1 MVALFWIVVEP
12 LRGGVSVEEVS
23 PWGRPWGFMSRL
35 CIQTCVTEEQPYET
49 CVSTSPRWAPFGSLG
64 PLFPTL
70 HLSLPAGKLSLPH
83 AMEKRSFSM

>member
-23 PWGRPWGFMSRL
+23 PWDRPWGFISRL

-49 CVSTSPRWAPFGSLG
+49 CVSTSPQWG
-64 PLFPTL
+64 PYCQARA
-70 HLSLPAGKLSLPH
+70 SIPH
-83 AMEKRSFSM
+83 APSLLTCGEA